1 MLKALT
7 FYIFCASL
15 TNGKVIFKSVNPRD
29 ECGSVLSGN
38 EGNFTSPGYP
48 DLYPSNVTCEYI
60 ISTSN
65 ADRGIRLTF
74 SDFSTELDND
84 YVEVRDGNS
93 STAPLLERITGE
105 PDISTLSATS
115 TSSNM
120 YVALVTD
127 SSVRGRGFSAAYA
140 SICPNLLTDDKGGF
154 SSPNFPSPYNPD
166 ANLCWGISVQPGFAI
181 ELEVTSFV
189 TSPEDVMTIYDGASE
204 DSPIIT
210 SLSGEVIG
218 DYYSTGNNMY
228 ITFISNPAN
237 ELEGFVV
244 YYKQVC
250 GNRFVDPSGTVSSP
264 GYPSP
269 YPQNAN
275 ECYFISV
282 TAGKTVQITFTDF
295 VTEPN
300 YDVLRI
306 YDGPTAESPLLAS
319 LSGGETGTVVTSTSS
334 KVYMVFT
341 SDADTGGAGFTAE
354 YVEV

>member
-1 MLKALT
+1 
-7 FYIFCASL
+7 
-15 TNGKVIFKSVNPRD
+15 
-29 ECGSVLSGN
+29 
-38 EGNFTSPGYP
+38 
-48 DLYPSNVTCEYI
+48 
-60 ISTSN
+60 
-65 ADRGIRLTF
+65 
-74 SDFSTELDND
+74 
-84 YVEVRDGNS
+84 
-93 STAPLLERITGE
+93 
-105 PDISTLSATS
+105 
-115 TSSNM
+115 
-120 YVALVTD
+120 
-127 SSVRGRGFSAAYA
+127 
-140 SICPNLLTDDKGGF
+140 
-154 SSPNFPSPYNPD
+154 
-166 ANLCWGISVQPGFAI
+166 
-181 ELEVTSFV
+181 
-189 TSPEDVMTIYDGASE
+189 IYDGASE
-204 DSPIIT
+204 DSPIIA

-306 YDGPTAESPLLAS
+306 YDGPTADSPLLAS
-319 LSGGETGTVVTSTSS
+319 LSGGETGTVVTSTSA

-354 YVEV
+354 YVEMTTPLKRKLEEIRRLTAKRPVKSVAADKIPDKAYDVEAVMLEKGRILGSKVYLLCVDQTGGLLFVVFPKTFDFGILRLEQKQNIKIKNATFQPGMTMSGIPEFIITSKSTVETRNEDIENKNISALLLPSPIEAKAKVRDLLSAIVRHLGTLGMVSYDLFGLAFLLDGEYLFLEPETKLAKYAPKIWKASHGS